1 MSNILIV
8 EDDNDINQL
17 LQMILKKEGF
27 QVMSAFSGTEG
38 KLLFELEEIQL
49 VICDLMLPGMN
60 GEDLI
65 QQIRNKSNV
74 PIVVLTAKGGLEDKV
89 KVFEVGADDY
99 ITKPFEPKEL
109 LARVKAQ
116 LRRMSG
122 FGRENPE
129 GADKFQEYIED
140 VESSVTSTVANTVEC
155 YTEKEGSAN
164 KVLRFKELVMNVD
177 SMTVEVEGYR
187 VELTQREF
195 QILQTMLITPK
206 KVYSKE
212 ALYEAVWKQG
222 YYGEDNTI
230 SMHISNIRKKIEVV
244 TKEEY
249 ISTVW
254 GIGYKLNL

>member
-1 MSNILIV
+1 MSKLLIV

-27 QVMSAFSGTEG
+27 QVATAFSGTEG
-38 KLLFELEEIQL
+38 KLLFEMEEIQL
-49 VICDLMLPGMN
+49 VICDLMLPGMS

-65 QQIRNKSNV
+65 EQIRSKSNV
-74 PIVVLTAKGGLEDKV
+74 PILVLTAKGGLEDKV

-116 LRRMSG
+116 LRRMSS
-122 FGRENPE
+122 FGRENLD
-129 GADKFQEYIED
+129 GGNKLQEDTDNVTGITER
-140 VESSVTSTVANTVEC
+140 VENSENVF
-155 YTEKEGSAN
+155 
-164 KVLRFKELVMNVD
+164 RFKELVMFVD
-177 SMTVEVEGYR
+177 SMMVEVEGCR

-195 QILQTMLITPK
+195 QILQTMLETPK
-206 KVYSKE
+206 KVFSKE

-230 SMHISNIRKKIEVV
+230 SMHISNIRKKIEAV